1 MTAGS
6 VFPPIV
12 VFHDGATY
20 WLADGY
26 HRLEATDEA
35 GLKEIAAEIREGTRR
50 EAIEHACGANQDHG
64 LRRSRADVRRAITT
78 LVEDAEW
85 GELANRAI
93 AEMVG
98 CDHKTVAAVRDEL
111 VRWGNSP
118 TEDSDQDAPTPNRQ
132 VGKFPNCEPAPVIEE
147 LEGDDL
153 AGIRQATARMKGEAA
168 PPPAKRK
175 GRDGKNYPASKAKP
189 APTPVPKPAP
199 AVNKTRLAMQ
209 AALGVAAALTV
220 LEPLEGDL
228 LREDAETVMSNLRA
242 ALARL
247 EARFG
252 GEVLGHA

>member
-1 MTAGS
+1 
-6 VFPPIV
+6 
-12 VFHDGATY
+12 
-20 WLADGY
+20 
-26 HRLEATDEA
+26 
-35 GLKEIAAEIREGTRR
+35 
-50 EAIEHACGANQDHG
+50 
-64 LRRSRADVRRAITT
+64 
-78 LVEDAEW
+78 
-85 GELANRAI
+85 
-93 AEMVG
+93 
-98 CDHKTVAAVRDEL
+98 
-111 VRWGNSP
+111 
-118 TEDSDQDAPTPNRQ
+118 
-132 VGKFPNCEPAPVIEE
+132 
-147 LEGDDL
+147 
-153 AGIRQATARMKGEAA
+153 MKGEAA

-189 APTPVPKPAP
+189 APTPSSQPAP